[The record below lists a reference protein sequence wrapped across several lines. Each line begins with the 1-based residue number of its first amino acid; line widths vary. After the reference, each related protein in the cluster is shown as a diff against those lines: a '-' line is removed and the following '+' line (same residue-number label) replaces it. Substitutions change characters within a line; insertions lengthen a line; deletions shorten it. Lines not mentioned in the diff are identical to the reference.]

1 MLSKPIKE
9 MTILEK
15 TNMAYDLMKDDDA
28 VKGQAAQVETL
39 LEKLK
44 SEDITVAVI
53 GQFKRGKSAL
63 ANRILGDDV
72 LPVGIV
78 PITSAVT
85 KVRYGKRQAEVHYEN
100 GVVEP
105 VEFERLHEFIS
116 EQENSNNELGVQ

>member
-44 SEDITVAVI
+44 SEDITVD
-53 GQFKRGKSAL
+53 RKS
-63 ANRILGDDV
+63 
-72 LPVGIV
+72 
-78 PITSAVT
+78 
-85 KVRYGKRQAEVHYEN
+85 
-100 GVVEP
+100 VV
-105 VEFERLHEFIS
+105 
-116 EQENSNNELGVQ
+116 